1 MFTNIDVA
9 PLAYWNVKKK
19 KKTNLENVIHFTGAR
34 NIVTVKWTHFK
45 VDYISKGEYEWKTA
59 GQFHIVG
66 SYWLLHFIM
75 CSAVRGA
82 EPLFS
87 PIHYTFTWHHYALRS
102 CMNNIPVSV
111 ICFWGNLGEK
121 KKKKKEM
128 QQLIIEFL
136 NVFGGKKVRTLN

>member
-1 MFTNIDVA
+1 MRIDYKLFNLLNLHWLHICFVYVYKYRCR
-9 PLAYWNVKKK
+9 PFGILKCKKK

-87 PIHYTFTWHHYALRS
+87 PFHHTFTWHHYVLRS

-121 KKKKKEM
+121 KK
-128 QQLIIEFL
+128 
-136 NVFGGKKVRTLN
+136 N